1 MIDENKCKGEK
12 IDVDNMKKRVKF
24 LVEVLEQYKYKLKE
38 EEDEEKE
45 SSEPIESEIDAESS
59 MSDSRE
65 MRKLLGRDQDEFNE
79 LV

>member
-12 IDVDNMKKRVKF
+12 IDIENMKKRVKF

-38 EEDEEKE
+38 EDDEKE
-45 SSEPIESEIDAESS
+45 SSEVIESEIDAESS

-65 MRKLLGRDQDEFNE
+65 MRKLLGRDQDEFEE

>member
-38 EEDEEKE
+38 EDDEKE

>member
-12 IDVDNMKKRVKF
+12 IDIENMKKRVKF

-38 EEDEEKE
+38 EDDEKE
-45 SSEPIESEIDAESS
+45 SSEVIESEIDAESS
-59 MSDSRE
+59 MSDSRK
-65 MRKLLGRDQDEFNE
+65 MRKLLGRDQDEFEE